1 MPFVPTQ
8 GMDDRPDDA
17 DPAGLRWETL
27 DRSTAYTCEGF
38 DVVNDRVRLPDGTQA
53 EYDHVT
59 EPPSVVILP
68 LVAPDA
74 DVETAP
80 LDWPA
85 PATPSASDTDRT
97 AVPGAD
103 TDDAADDRRVVLVEE
118 WRQAVDR
125 VNRGLP
131 AGGTEPGED
140 PLAAA
145 RRELR
150 EETGFRADRVE
161 PLVTVEPSNGVGNQL
176 FHHVLAL
183 DCRPTAEQDLDAD
196 ESIRVRVGRLG
207 ALRAAVAA
215 GQVRDG
221 RTVTGVLYHQL
232 RGRDRGDDPC

>member
-1 MPFVPTQ
+1 MD
-8 GMDDRPDDA
+8 DDRPDDA

-27 DRSTAYTCEGF
+27 ARETAYTCEGF

-59 EPPSVVILP
+59 EPPSVVVLP
-68 LVAPDA
+68 VVAPDVSV
-74 DVETAP
+74 DDEP

-85 PATPSASDTDRT
+85 PATPGSDEPDWTDAS
-97 AVPGAD
+97 G
-103 TDDAADDRRVVLVEE
+103 DAAPDEIGDDRRVVLVEE
-118 WRQAVDR
+118 WRQAVGR

-131 AGGTEPGED
+131 AGSTEPGEN
-140 PLAAA
+140 PLVAA

-150 EETGFRADRVE
+150 EETGFAADRVE

-183 DCRPTAEQDLDAD
+183 DCRPTAEQDLDTD
-196 ESIRVRVGRLG
+196 ESIRVATARLG

-215 GQVRDG
+215 GRVRDG

-232 RGRDRGDDPC
+232 HD